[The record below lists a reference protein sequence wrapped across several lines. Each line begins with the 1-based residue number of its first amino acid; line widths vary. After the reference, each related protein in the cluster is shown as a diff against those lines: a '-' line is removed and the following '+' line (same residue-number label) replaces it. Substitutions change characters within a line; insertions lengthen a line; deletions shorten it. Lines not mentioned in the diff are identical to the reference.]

1 MFQQQRSGHLGK
13 PRDAS
18 GREAR
23 DHRLR
28 VRSPRQTSRRSHG
41 PGMEKMIGVGQDRFF
56 RTRSEVILEWKS
68 ADYHRA
74 AAARVRGLLA
84 EATTRWLK
92 EHLTQSATGHEQIA
106 AAIERAS
113 EPDAAIT
120 SP

>member
-28 VRSPRQTSRRSHG
+28 RQTSRRTHG
-41 PGMEKMIGVGQDRFF
+41 PGMETMIGVGQDRFF

-106 AAIERAS
+106 TAIERAS
-113 EPDAAIT
+113 EHDAAIT